1 MKIFLILSI
10 IGICLWEVY
19 SPLPDFSKKEFEYYY
34 PTCSTLKTNVP
45 VSILIFY
52 KIQSK
57 DQVRL
62 FKRKHKLKSRSLKDW
77 IQHLNLSDK
86 EIDKILKYET
96 YENDLRLR
104 SSSVRI
110 HR

>member
-1 MKIFLILSI
+1 MKILLILSV
-10 IGICLWEVY
+10 IGICLWEAY

-62 FKRKHKLKSRSLKDW
+62 FKKKHSLKSKSLKDW

-86 EIDKILKYET
+86 EIDKILKYEN
-96 YENDLRLR
+96 YKNSLRLHG
-104 SSSVRI
+104 SPISGI
-110 HR
+110 

>member
-1 MKIFLILSI
+1 MKILLILSV

-45 VSILIFY
+45 VFILILY
-52 KIQSK
+52 RIQSK

-62 FKRKHKLKSRSLKDW
+62 FKKKHPLKSRSLKDW